1 MHSNVQAKLV
11 GVLQL
16 QDHKKGQNWQY
27 IISCNFQE
35 SRTSCF
41 SISNDQTA
49 CISPLSKCAKL
60 VDVLYWK
67 ISP

>member
-27 IISCNFQE
+27 IISCDFQE
-35 SRTSCF
+35 
-41 SISNDQTA
+41 ISNNDEIARIT
-49 CISPLSKCAKL
+49 PLSKCAKIFSCL
-60 VDVLYWK
+60 VDVLYRK